1 MLQELRVSNFA
12 IIENVQLAFRP
23 GLNILSGETGAG
35 KSILLKSL
43 GLLMGDK
50 ADASAVRSGAEQA
63 VIEGS
68 FDLEARPDIKLKLDS
83 MGIDCPDSTMVVRR
97 IVAVGSKA
105 RVYINGALSTLT
117 VLRDVVSPLVEVAG
131 QTVPLI
137 ELTGQHDNRHL
148 LSKSY
153 HLEILD
159 QYAGTTTV
167 RLEFSSLFG
176 RRKEVDSEIHQIR
189 MEERNRALRLDFLAF
204 SRDEIRG
211 LDLYPGDEVTIE
223 TEAKRL
229 KHAKRLMEFASSTQD
244 ILDGD
249 EDSVASRLHA
259 LLMKA
264 QDLKQLD
271 QTLAEK
277 LAPLDQART
286 ILVDVAY
293 EMREYGQNLEADPER
308 LEEVESRLSR
318 LRQLQKKYGTSAN
331 EILEALVSTE
341 AEIQLLEESDERLQG
356 LEAEARAL
364 DERLVKLAD
373 QLHAK
378 RKEAAKLFAKEVT
391 TELLDLNM
399 KGVEFVIALDRYPE
413 FTTSGATDVEF
424 RTQTSKV
431 DAARPLAKAASG
443 GELSRILLSIKQVV
457 GGQSLHSANSPRTY
471 LFDEVDT
478 GVSGETAEKVGRKLR
493 SIARGQQV
501 ICVTHLP
508 QVAAHGDAHF
518 FIQKRTAKDTAAMD
532 VLELTAEK
540 RVHEIARLISGEKVS
555 ATSLAHA
562 KQLLK
567 ETLPDVSD
575 SSRQRAAQKM
585 GATVEA
591 ESAAQSTQRMSKS
604 GTSKVRR
611 ESGLAR

>member
-50 ADASAVRSGAEQA
+50 ADASAIRSGSDQA

-68 FDLEARPDIKLKLDS
+68 FDLEARPDIQLKLDA
-83 MGIDCPDSTMVVRR
+83 MGIDCQDSTMVVRR
-97 IVAVGSKA
+97 IVATGAKA

-117 VLRDVVSPLVEVAG
+117 ALRDVVSPLVEVAG
-131 QTVPLI
+131 QAVPLI

-159 QYAGTTTV
+159 QYAGTTGL
-167 RLEFSSLFG
+167 RLEFGSLFF
-176 RRKEVDSEIHQIR
+176 RRKEVENEIHQIR
-189 MEERNRALRLDFLAF
+189 TEERNRALRLDFLAF
-204 SRDEIRG
+204 SRDEIRA
-211 LDLYPGDEVTIE
+211 LDLSPGDEVTIE
-223 TEAKRL
+223 AEAKRL
-229 KHAKRLMEFASSTQD
+229 KHATRLMEFASSTQE

-259 LLMKA
+259 LIMKA

-271 QTLAEK
+271 PTLTDK

-286 ILVDVAY
+286 VLVDVAF
-293 EMREYGQNLEADPER
+293 EMREYGQNLEADPDR

-318 LRQLQKKYGTSAN
+318 LRQLQKKYGTSAS
-331 EILEALVSTE
+331 EILDALANTE
-341 AEIQLLEESDERLQG
+341 AEIQQLEESDERLHG

-364 DERLVKLAD
+364 DERLAKIAD

-378 RKEAAKLFAKEVT
+378 RKEAAHLFAKEVN

-399 KGVEFVIALDRYPE
+399 KGVEFVIALDRNAE
-413 FTTSGATDVEF
+413 FVASGATDVEF
-424 RTQTSKV
+424 RTQTSKS

-457 GGQSLHSANSPRTY
+457 GGQSSHGTSGLASSPPRTY

-493 SIARGQQV
+493 SIAQGQQV

-508 QVAAHGDAHF
+508 QVAAHGNAHF
-518 FIQKRTAKDTAAMD
+518 FIQKRTAKDSAAMD

-562 KQLLK
+562 KQLLI
-567 ETLPDVSD
+567 ETLSPV
-575 SSRQRAAQKM
+575 
-585 GATVEA
+585 T
-591 ESAAQSTQRMSKS
+591 AQSTQRISKS
-604 GTSKVRR
+604 GSSKVRR

>member
-50 ADASAVRSGAEQA
+50 ADASAVRSGADQA

-68 FDLEARPDIKLKLDS
+68 FDLEARPDIKLKLDA
-83 MGIDCPDSTMVVRR
+83 MGIDCNESTMVVRR
-97 IVAVGSKA
+97 IVAVGAKA
-105 RVYINGALSTLT
+105 RVYINGSLSTLT
-117 VLRDVVSPLVEVAG
+117 ALRDVVSPLVEVAG
-131 QTVPLI
+131 QAVPLI

-159 QYAGTTTV
+159 QYAGTTTL
-167 RLEFSSLFG
+167 RLEFSSLFA

-189 MEERNRALRLDFLAF
+189 TEERNRALRLDFLAF

-211 LDLYPGDEVTIE
+211 LDLSPGDEVTIE

-229 KHAKRLMEFASSTQD
+229 KHAKRLMEFATSTQD

-259 LLMKA
+259 LVMKA
-264 QDLKQLD
+264 QELKQLD
-271 QTLAEK
+271 QSLAEK

-293 EMREYGQNLEADPER
+293 EMREYGQNLEADPEK

-318 LRQLQKKYGTSAN
+318 LRQLQKKYGTSAS
-331 EILEALVSTE
+331 EILEALANTE
-341 AEIQLLEESDERLQG
+341 SEIHQLEESDERLQG

-364 DERLVKLAD
+364 DDRLSILAD

-378 RKEAAKLFAKEVT
+378 RKEAAKLFAKEVN

-399 KGVEFVIALDRYPE
+399 KGVEFVIALDRYVE
-413 FTTSGATDVEF
+413 HTASGPTDVEF
-424 RTQTSKV
+424 RTQTSKA

-457 GGQSLHSANSPRTY
+457 GGQSVQKSAKQTVANSPRTY

-493 SIARGQQV
+493 SIAQGQQV

-518 FIQKRTAKDTAAMD
+518 FIQKRTAKDSAAMD

-540 RVHEIARLISGEKVS
+540 RVNEIARLISGEKVS

-567 ETLPDVSD
+567 ETLP
-575 SSRQRAAQKM
+575 
-585 GATVEA
+585 EA
-591 ESAAQSTQRMSKS
+591 KASAQSTSQATQRISKT

>member
-68 FDLEARPDIKLKLDS
+68 FDLEARPDIKLKLDA

-97 IVAVGSKA
+97 IVAVGAKA

-117 VLRDVVSPLVEVAG
+117 ALRDVVSPLVEVAG

-159 QYAGTTTV
+159 QYAGTTTL
-167 RLEFSSLFG
+167 RLEFSSLYG

-189 MEERNRALRLDFLAF
+189 TEERNRALRLDFLAF

-211 LDLYPGDEVTIE
+211 LDLSPGDEVTIE

-259 LLMKA
+259 LVMKA

-331 EILEALVSTE
+331 EILEALASTE

-378 RKEAAKLFAKEVT
+378 RKEAAKLFAKEVN

-399 KGVEFVIALDRYPE
+399 KGVEFVIALERYPE
-413 FTTSGATDVEF
+413 FTASGATDVEF
-424 RTQTSKV
+424 RTQTSKM

-457 GGQSLHSANSPRTY
+457 GGQSVHSANSPRTY

-518 FIQKRTAKDTAAMD
+518 FIQKRTAKDSAAMD

-567 ETLPDVSD
+567 ETLPDASD
-575 SSRQRAAQKM
+575 SVRAKV
-585 GATVEA
+585 GA
-591 ESAAQSTQRMSKS
+591 ESTAQSTQRISKS

>member
-68 FDLEARPDIKLKLDS
+68 FDLEARPDIKLKLDA
-83 MGIDCPDSTMVVRR
+83 MGIECPDSTMVVRR
-97 IVAVGSKA
+97 IVAVGAKA

-117 VLRDVVSPLVEVAG
+117 ALRDVVSPLVEVAG

-148 LSKSY
+148 LSKNY

-159 QYAGTTTV
+159 QYAGTTTL

-189 MEERNRALRLDFLAF
+189 TEERNRALRLDFLAF

-211 LDLYPGDEVTIE
+211 LDLSPGDEVNIE

-249 EDSVASRLHA
+249 DDSVASRLHA
-259 LLMKA
+259 LVMKA

-331 EILEALVSTE
+331 EILEALASTE

-364 DERLVKLAD
+364 DERLLKLAD

-378 RKEAAKLFAKEVT
+378 RKEAAKLFAKEVN

-424 RTQTSKV
+424 RTQTSKA

-518 FIQKRTAKDTAAMD
+518 FIQKRTAKDSAAMD

-540 RVHEIARLISGEKVS
+540 RVNEIARLISGEKVS

-562 KQLLK
+562 RQLLK
-567 ETLPDVSD
+567 ETLPEATD
-575 SSRQRAAQKM
+575 SSKERSAAKV
-585 GATVEA
+585 GA
-591 ESAAQSTQRMSKS
+591 ESTAQSTKRISKS

>member
-1 MLQELRVSNFA
+1 
-12 IIENVQLAFRP
+12 
-23 GLNILSGETGAG
+23 
-35 KSILLKSL
+35 
-43 GLLMGDK
+43 
-50 ADASAVRSGAEQA
+50 
-63 VIEGS
+63 
-68 FDLEARPDIKLKLDS
+68 
-83 MGIDCPDSTMVVRR
+83 
-97 IVAVGSKA
+97 
-105 RVYINGALSTLT
+105 
-117 VLRDVVSPLVEVAG
+117 
-131 QTVPLI
+131 
-137 ELTGQHDNRHL
+137 
-148 LSKSY
+148 
-153 HLEILD
+153 
-159 QYAGTTTV
+159 
-167 RLEFSSLFG
+167 
-176 RRKEVDSEIHQIR
+176 
-189 MEERNRALRLDFLAF
+189 
-204 SRDEIRG
+204 
-211 LDLYPGDEVTIE
+211 
-223 TEAKRL
+223 
-229 KHAKRLMEFASSTQD
+229 MEFASSTQD

-249 EDSVASRLHA
+249 DDSVASRLHA
-259 LLMKA
+259 LVMKA

-331 EILEALVSTE
+331 EILEALASTE

-364 DERLVKLAD
+364 DERLLKLAD

-378 RKEAAKLFAKEVT
+378 RKEAAKLFAKEVN

-424 RTQTSKV
+424 RTQTSKA

-518 FIQKRTAKDTAAMD
+518 FIQKRTAKDSAAMD

-540 RVHEIARLISGEKVS
+540 RVNEIARLISGEKVS

-562 KQLLK
+562 RQLLK
-567 ETLPDVSD
+567 ETLPEATD
-575 SSRQRAAQKM
+575 SSKERSAAKV
-585 GATVEA
+585 GA
-591 ESAAQSTQRMSKS
+591 ESTAQSTKRISKS

>member
-50 ADASAVRSGAEQA
+50 ADAAAVRSGAEQA

-68 FDLEARPDIKLKLDS
+68 FDLEARPDIKIKLDA

-97 IVAVGSKA
+97 IVAIGSKA

-117 VLRDVVSPLVEVAG
+117 ALRDVVSPLVEVAG
-131 QTVPLI
+131 QAVPLI

-148 LSKSY
+148 LSKTY

-159 QYAGTTTV
+159 QYAGTTSL
-167 RLEFSSLFG
+167 RLEYSSLFA
-176 RRKEVDSEIHQIR
+176 RRKEIESEIHQIR
-189 MEERNRALRLDFLAF
+189 TDERNRALRLDFLAF
-204 SRDEIRG
+204 SRDEIRA
-211 LDLYPGDEVTIE
+211 LELCPGDEVTIE

-229 KHAKRLMEFASSTQD
+229 KHATRLMEFASSTQEV
-244 ILDGD
+244 LDGD
-249 EDSVASRLHA
+249 EDSVTSRLHG
-259 LLMKA
+259 LVMKA
-264 QDLKQLD
+264 QELKQLD

-277 LAPLDQART
+277 LAPLEQARS

-318 LRQLQKKYGTSAN
+318 LRQLQKKYGSSAA
-331 EILEALVSTE
+331 EILTALSETE
-341 AEIQLLEESDERLQG
+341 LEIQQLEESDERLSG
-356 LEAEARAL
+356 LEAEGKAL
-364 DERLVKLAD
+364 DERLLKLAD

-378 RKEAAKLFAKEVT
+378 RKEAAKLFAKEVNI
-391 TELLDLNM
+391 ELLDLNM
-399 KGVEFVIALDRYPE
+399 KGVEFVIALERLGE
-413 FTTSGATDVEF
+413 FGASGATDVEF
-424 RTQTSKV
+424 RTQTSKSDV
-431 DAARPLAKAASG
+431 PRPLAKAASG

-457 GGQSLHSANSPRTY
+457 GGQSLQSPGVPSPRTY

-518 FIQKRTAKDTAAMD
+518 FIQKRTAKDSAAMD
-532 VLELTAEK
+532 VLELAADK
-540 RVHEIARLISGEKVS
+540 RVNEIARLISGEKVS

-562 KQLLK
+562 KQLLM
-567 ETLPDVSD
+567 ETIEAP
-575 SSRQRAAQKM
+575 QRAP
-585 GATVEA
+585 
-591 ESAAQSTQRMSKS
+591 KS
-604 GTSKVRR
+604 GPVKVRR

>member
-50 ADASAVRSGAEQA
+50 ADASAVRSGADQA

-68 FDLEARPDIKLKLDS
+68 FDLESRPDIKLKLDA

-97 IVAVGSKA
+97 IVSIGAKA
-105 RVYINGALSTLT
+105 RGYINGALSTLSA
-117 VLRDVVSPLVEVAG
+117 LRDVVSPLVEVAG

-159 QYAGTTTV
+159 QYAGTTTL
-167 RLEFSSLFG
+167 RLEFSSLFL
-176 RRKEVDSEIHQIR
+176 RRKEVDNEILQIR
-189 MEERNRALRLDFLAF
+189 TEERNRALRLDFLAF

-211 LDLYPGDEVTIE
+211 LELCPGDEVAIE

-318 LRQLQKKYGTSAN
+318 LRQLQKKYGTSAS
-331 EILEALVSTE
+331 EILEALASTE

-378 RKEAAKLFAKEVT
+378 RKEAAKLFAKEVN

-413 FTTSGATDVEF
+413 FTSSGATDVEF
-424 RTQTSKV
+424 RTQTSKA

-457 GGQSLHSANSPRTY
+457 GGQSVHSANSPRTY

-518 FIQKRTAKDTAAMD
+518 FIQKRTAKDSAAMD

-540 RVHEIARLISGEKVS
+540 RVNEIARLISGEKVS

-567 ETLPDVSD
+567 ETLPDASD
-575 SSRQRAAQKM
+575 SSKTKVGTQS
-585 GATVEA
+585 A
-591 ESAAQSTQRMSKS
+591 EQTTQRISKS

>member
-50 ADASAVRSGAEQA
+50 ADASAVRSGADQA

-68 FDLEARPDIKLKLDS
+68 FDLEARPDIKMKLDA
-83 MGIDCPDSTMVVRR
+83 MGIDCTDSTMVVRR
-97 IVAVGSKA
+97 IVAVGAKA
-105 RVYINGALSTLT
+105 RVYINGALSTLSA
-117 VLRDVVSPLVEVAG
+117 LRDVVSPLVEVAG

-159 QYAGTTTV
+159 QYAGTTTN
-167 RLEFSSLFG
+167 RLEFSALIA
-176 RRKEVDSEIHQIR
+176 RRKAVDSEILLICK
-189 MEERNRALRLDFLAF
+189 EERNRALRLDFLAF

-211 LDLYPGDEVTIE
+211 LELCPGDEVAIE

-249 EDSVASRLHA
+249 DDSVASRLHA
-259 LLMKA
+259 LVMKA
-264 QDLKQLD
+264 HELKQLD
-271 QTLAEK
+271 PTLAEK
-277 LAPLDQART
+277 LAPLDQARL

-308 LEEVESRLSR
+308 LEEIESRLSR
-318 LRQLQKKYGTSAN
+318 LRGLQKKYGPSAI
-331 EILEALVSTE
+331 EILEALANTE
-341 AEIQLLEESDERLQG
+341 TEIQQLEESDERLQS
-356 LEAEARAL
+356 LEVEARAL
-364 DERLVKLAD
+364 DEHLAKLAE

-378 RKEAAKLFAKEVT
+378 RKEAAKLFAKEVN

-399 KGVEFVIALDRYPE
+399 KGVEFVIALDRYAE
-413 FTTSGATDVEF
+413 FTSSGATDVEF
-424 RTQTSKV
+424 RTQSSKT

-457 GGQSLHSANSPRTY
+457 GGQSAHSTSSSPRTY

-493 SIARGQQV
+493 AIARGQQV

-518 FIQKRTAKDTAAMD
+518 FIQKRTAKDSAAMD

-540 RVHEIARLISGEKVS
+540 RVIEIARLISGEKVS

-567 ETLPDVSD
+567 ETLPEANT
-575 SSRQRAAQKM
+575 SSQNSSHA
-585 GATVEA
+585 
-591 ESAAQSTQRMSKS
+591 TQRNSKS

-611 ESGLAR
+611 ESGLAT

>member
-68 FDLEARPDIKLKLDS
+68 FDLEARPDIKLKLDA

-97 IVAVGSKA
+97 IVAVGAKA

-117 VLRDVVSPLVEVAG
+117 ALRDVVSPLVEVAG

-159 QYAGTTTV
+159 QYAGTTTL
-167 RLEFSSLFG
+167 RLEFSSLFA

-189 MEERNRALRLDFLAF
+189 TEERNRALRLDFLAF

-211 LDLYPGDEVTIE
+211 LDLSPGDEVVIE

-229 KHAKRLMEFASSTQD
+229 KHAKRLMEFASSTQE

-259 LLMKA
+259 LVMKA

-318 LRQLQKKYGTSAN
+318 LRQLQKKYGTSAS
-331 EILEALVSTE
+331 EILEALASTE
-341 AEIQLLEESDERLQG
+341 AEIQLMEESDERLIG

-364 DERLVKLAD
+364 DDRLAKLAD
-373 QLHAK
+373 LLHAR
-378 RKEAAKLFAKEVT
+378 RKEAAKLFAKEVNI
-391 TELLDLNM
+391 ELLDLNM

-413 FTTSGATDVEF
+413 FTTSGATDAEF
-424 RTQTSKV
+424 RTQTSKA

-457 GGQSLHSANSPRTY
+457 GGQSVHSASSPRTY

-518 FIQKRTAKDTAAMD
+518 FIQKRTAKDSAAMD

-540 RVHEIARLISGEKVS
+540 RVNEIARLISGEKVS

-567 ETLPDVSD
+567 ETLPDASD
-575 SSRQRAAQKM
+575 SSREKV
-585 GATVEA
+585 GSKLGA
-591 ESAAQSTQRMSKS
+591 ESATQTTQRSSKS